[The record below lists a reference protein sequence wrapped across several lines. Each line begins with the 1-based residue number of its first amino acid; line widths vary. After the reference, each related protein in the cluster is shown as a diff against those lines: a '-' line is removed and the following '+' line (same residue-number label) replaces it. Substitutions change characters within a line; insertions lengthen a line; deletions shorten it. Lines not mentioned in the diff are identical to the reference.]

1 MSEGFADQ
9 SLSEN
14 AFLGGRLRILQPLKG
29 YRAGVDPVL
38 LAASIPAV
46 RGQSVL
52 ELGCGSG
59 VASLC
64 LGARVANLDLNAI
77 ELQADYADLAR
88 RNSVLNGIDLKV
100 ETGDLL
106 HLPDKI
112 RMRQF
117 DHVIANPPYFLRSK
131 GSIAKDAGREVAMG
145 EATPLA
151 DWIKIAAKRCAPKGY
166 VSMIQRAERLGD
178 MVAEFSQVLGGIT
191 VQPFVPRRGRRA
203 QLVIVRGCVGG
214 RGDFSLMDAIKMH
227 RGRTHVKDAENY
239 TKSIRSVLRDQA
251 AINF

>member
-1 MSEGFADQ
+1 
-9 SLSEN
+9 
-14 AFLGGRLRILQPLKG
+14 
-29 YRAGVDPVL
+29 
-38 LAASIPAV
+38 
-46 RGQSVL
+46 
-52 ELGCGSG
+52 
-59 VASLC
+59 
-64 LGARVANLDLNAI
+64 
-77 ELQADYADLAR
+77 
-88 RNSVLNGIDLKV
+88 
-100 ETGDLL
+100 
-106 HLPDKI
+106 
-112 RMRQF
+112 
-117 DHVIANPPYFLRSK
+117 
-131 GSIAKDAGREVAMG
+131 MG